1 MIRQLSSLIII
12 FVSLASFH
20 AKAASIL
27 ILGDSLSAGYNMS
40 ADLSWPTMLSDK
52 LSGDST
58 DFTVINGSVSGD
70 TTGNGLA
77 KLPGLLTEHQPDYVL
92 IELGANDGLRG
103 FQPNIIQRNL
113 STLITKSQDAGA
125 EVFLMQIRVPPNYG
139 KRYSTMFENIYPT
152 LAEEHNVPLI
162 PFFLEQIIIKPE
174 WMMEDGLHPKAEA
187 QPFIAEIVAES
198 LQPYL

>member
-40 ADLSWPTMLSDK
+40 ADLSWPTMLSK
-52 LSGDST
+52 HLSDDDTEYSI
-58 DFTVINGSVSGD
+58 INGSVSGD

-77 KLPGLLTEHQPDYVL
+77 KLPGLLSEHQPDYVL

-103 FQPNIIQRNL
+103 FQPPIIERNL
-113 STLITKSQDAGA
+113 STLITQSQEAGA
-125 EVFLMQIRVPPNYG
+125 SVFLMQIRVPPNYG
-139 KRYSTMFENIYPT
+139 KRYSAMFENIYPK
-152 LAEEHNVPLI
+152 LASEHGI
-162 PFFLEQIIIKPE
+162 PSS
-174 WMMEDGLHPKAEA
+174 HS
-187 QPFIAEIVAES
+187 S
-198 LQPYL
+198 LKK